1 MAASNSTSILDRVQ
15 RAGCWAVGL
24 YAFAAFFA
32 LGGLISMLNAD
43 IIRAVE
49 GFVLAALSVAG
60 GIWLARRAAQGPR
73 DQTPPAAPAPKRASQ
88 RKR

>member
-1 MAASNSTSILDRVQ
+1 MQ

-24 YAFAAFFA
+24 YAFAVFFA
-32 LGGLISMLNAD
+32 LGGLISLLNTD

-60 GIWLARRAAQGPR
+60 GIWLARKAARTPR
-73 DQTPPAAPAPKRASQ
+73 SQAPPAAPAPKRATQ
-88 RKR
+88 RRR